1 MPLISSAQTYLQT
14 EGALYQVVA
23 CPVRDNQLQ
32 MAQAAA
38 VPPGKVLRAQLLEGG
53 TGLLMAI
60 LPCDRILDVEVLSAR
75 LGCDI
80 WPAPAHAIARLVPD
94 ADPRY
99 LPALP
104 QAYGVQAIVDDSVA
118 NLDRFWIAA
127 GNAETL
133 VGVESA
139 VASVIFR
146 GAWHGNFAR
155 QRARL
160 IRDDLDDEVS
170 LGATASPNWP
180 AAIQLRHR
188 IQALNELP
196 PMPAMAQQLLRL
208 RRDPHASADDLAKIV
223 ELDPSLAAQVIS
235 YAGSAYYGYLGTVGS
250 LRDAI
255 TRVLGFEMVMN
266 MALGL
271 VIGKTL
277 KVDTQGPIGLV
288 AYWRHAVTSAALA
301 ERLAKQLPKR
311 LGVRPGMA
319 YLAGLLHD
327 FGYLLLGHVFKPG
340 FHQLNRLIAFNP
352 DLPLVDLETH
362 MLGVRHDQL
371 GAWLMRSWDMPDELT
386 ATARW
391 HHTEEYRG
399 EYVGYLRLVTLVD
412 RLLKPYALSDAAS
425 SEIEP
430 ELLNSL
436 ELPRDQAMAALAAV
450 LEAQPG
456 LEQLAQQ
463 LAA

>member
-1 MPLISSAQTYLQT
+1 MPVISSALNYLQAQ
-14 EGALYQVVA
+14 GAIYQVIA
-23 CPVRDNQLQ
+23 CPARDNLLQ
-32 MAQAAA
+32 MAQVAA
-38 VPPGKVLRAQLLEGG
+38 VPPGKVLRATLLESA
-53 TGLLMAI
+53 TGPLMAI

-80 WPAPAHAIARLVPD
+80 WPAPEHAVAQLISD
-94 ADPRY
+94 ADPHY

-104 QAYGVQAIVDDSVA
+104 QAYGVQAIVDDSIA
-118 NLDRFWIAA
+118 NLDRFWLAA
-127 GNAETL
+127 GDGSSL
-133 VGVESA
+133 LGFESA
-139 VASVIFR
+139 MAGVIWR
-146 GAWHGNFAR
+146 DAWHGNFAR

-160 IRDDLDDEVS
+160 FRDDLDTES
-170 LGATASPNWP
+170 AENAKQPNWP
-180 AAIQLRHR
+180 TAVQLRHR

-208 RRDPHASADDLAKIV
+208 RLNPQASADDLAKIV
-223 ELDPSLAAQVIS
+223 ELDPSLAAQVVS
-235 YAGSAYYGYLGTVGS
+235 YAGSAYYGYLGTIGS

-271 VIGKTL
+271 AIGKTL
-277 KVDTQGPIGLV
+277 SIPAQGPLGLV

-301 ERLAKQLPKR
+301 ERLAKQLPKH

-340 FHQLNRLIAFNP
+340 FHQLNRLISFNP

-371 GAWLMRSWDMPDELT
+371 GAWLMRSWEMPDELT
-386 ATARW
+386 VVARW
-391 HHTEEYRG
+391 HHAEDYQG
-399 EYVGYLRLVTLVD
+399 EHAGYLRVVMLVD
-412 RLLKPYALSDAAS
+412 RLLKPYTLSDAPS

-430 ELLNSL
+430 ALLNSL
-436 ELPRDQAMAALAAV
+436 GLQREQALAALAAV

-456 LEQLAQQ
+456 LEKLAQQ

>member
-1 MPLISSAQTYLQT
+1 MPLISSAENYLQAQ
-14 EGALYQVVA
+14 GAMYQVVA
-23 CPVRDNQLQ
+23 CPARDNLLQ
-32 MAQAAA
+32 MAQAAS
-38 VPPGKVLRAQLLEGG
+38 VLPGKVLRATLLESA

-60 LPCDRILDVEVLSAR
+60 LPSDRILDVEVLSAR
-75 LGCDI
+75 LGYDI
-80 WPAPAHAIARLVPD
+80 WPASGHAVARLAPD
-94 ADPRY
+94 ADPHY

-104 QAYGVQAIVDDSVA
+104 HAYGVQAIVDDSIA
-118 NLDRFWIAA
+118 SLDRFWFAA
-127 GNAETL
+127 GDGATL
-133 VGVESA
+133 VGIESTMA
-139 VASVIFR
+139 DVIWR
-146 GAWHGNFAR
+146 DVWHGNFAR
-155 QRARL
+155 QRSHL
-160 IRDDLDDEVS
+160 IRGDLDN
-170 LGATASPNWP
+170 GAPGKAGQPNWP
-180 AAIQLRHR
+180 TAVQLRHR

-208 RRDPHASADDLAKIV
+208 RLNPQASADDLARVV
-223 ELDPSLAAQVIS
+223 ELDPSLAAQVVS
-235 YAGSAYYGYLGTVGS
+235 YAGSAYYGYLGTIGS

-271 VIGKTL
+271 AIGKTL
-277 KVDTQGPIGLV
+277 SITAQGPLGLV

-301 ERLAKQLPKR
+301 ERLAKQLPKH

-340 FHQLNRLIAFNP
+340 FHQLNRLVAFNP

-371 GAWLMRSWDMPDELT
+371 GAWLMRSWEMPEELT
-386 ATARW
+386 VVARW
-391 HHTEEYRG
+391 HHTEDYQG
-399 EYVGYLRLVTLVD
+399 EHAGYLHVMMLVD
-412 RLLKPYALSDAAS
+412 RLLKPYALSDAPNSEVEPALLS
-425 SEIEP
+425 SLDLQRE
-430 ELLNSL
+430 
-436 ELPRDQAMAALAAV
+436 QVMVALAAV
-450 LEAQPG
+450 LEAQPW

>member
-1 MPLISSAQTYLQT
+1 MPVISSAQNYLETQ
-14 EGALYQVVA
+14 GAVFQVMA
-23 CPVRDNQLQ
+23 CPARENLIQ

-38 VPPGKVLRAQLLEGG
+38 LPPGKVLRAALLESA

-80 WPAPAHAIARLVPD
+80 WPAPGHAIAQLIPD

-104 QAYGVQAIVDDSVA
+104 HAYSVQAILDDSIA
-118 NLDRFWIAA
+118 SLDRFWLAA
-127 GNAETL
+127 GDDSTL
-133 VGVESA
+133 LGFESA
-139 VASVIFR
+139 MAGVIWR
-146 GAWHGNFAR
+146 DVWHGSFAR

-160 IRDDLDDEVS
+160 FRDDLDND
-170 LGATASPNWP
+170 ATASASQPNWP
-180 AAIQLRHR
+180 TAVQLRHR

-208 RRDPHASADDLAKIV
+208 RLNPQASADDLASVV

-235 YAGSAYYGYLGTVGS
+235 YAGSAYYGYLGTIGS

-271 VIGKTL
+271 AIGKTL
-277 KVDTQGPIGLV
+277 SIPAQGPLGLV

-301 ERLAKQLPKR
+301 ERLAKQLPKH

-340 FHQLNRLIAFNP
+340 FHQLNRLLSFNP
-352 DLPLVDLETH
+352 DLPVVDLETH

-371 GAWLMRSWDMPDELT
+371 GAWLMRSWEMPDELT
-386 ATARW
+386 AVARW
-391 HHTEEYRG
+391 HHTEDYQG
-399 EYVGYLRLVTLVD
+399 EHASYLRVVMLAD
-412 RLLKPYALSDAAS
+412 RLLKPYALSDAPS

-430 ELLNSL
+430 ALLSSL
-436 ELPRDQAMAALAAV
+436 GLQREQAMAALAAV

>member
-1 MPLISSAQTYLQT
+1 MPLISSAQNYFQAQCAT
-14 EGALYQVVA
+14 YQVIT
-23 CPVRDNQLQ
+23 CPVRGNLLQ
-32 MAQAAA
+32 MAQAAS
-38 VPPGKVLRAQLLEGG
+38 VPPGKVLRATLLESAAGVV
-53 TGLLMAI
+53 MAI

-80 WPAPAHAIARLVPD
+80 WPAPEHVVVRLIPD
-94 ADPRY
+94 ADPHY

-104 QAYGVQAIVDDSVA
+104 QAYGVQAIVDDSIA
-118 NLDRFWIAA
+118 SLDRCWLAA
-127 GNAETL
+127 GDGATL
-133 VGVESA
+133 VGIESA
-139 VASVIFR
+139 MAGVIWR
-146 GAWHGNFAR
+146 DAWHGNFAR

-160 IRDDLDDEVS
+160 IRDDLDND
-170 LGATASPNWP
+170 ASENAAQPNWP
-180 AAIQLRHR
+180 TAVQLRHR

-208 RRDPHASADDLAKIV
+208 RLNPQASADDLARVV
-223 ELDPSLAAQVIS
+223 ELDPSLAAQVVS
-235 YAGSAYYGYLGTVGS
+235 YAGSAYYGYLGTIGS

-255 TRVLGFEMVMN
+255 TRVLGFDMVMN

-271 VIGKTL
+271 AIGKTL
-277 KVDTQGPIGLV
+277 SIPAQGPLGLV

-301 ERLAKQLPKR
+301 ERLAKQLPKH

-340 FHQLNRLIAFNP
+340 FHQLNRLVAFNP

-362 MLGVRHDQL
+362 VLGVRHDQL
-371 GAWLMRSWDMPDELT
+371 GAWLMRSWEMPEELT
-386 ATARW
+386 VVARW
-391 HHTEEYRG
+391 HHTEDYQG
-399 EYVGYLRLVTLVD
+399 EHVGYLRVVMLVD
-412 RLLKPYALSDAAS
+412 RLLKPYALSDAPNS
-425 SEIEP
+425 DIEP
-430 ELLNSL
+430 ALLSSL
-436 ELPRDQAMAALAAV
+436 ELQREQAMAALAAV